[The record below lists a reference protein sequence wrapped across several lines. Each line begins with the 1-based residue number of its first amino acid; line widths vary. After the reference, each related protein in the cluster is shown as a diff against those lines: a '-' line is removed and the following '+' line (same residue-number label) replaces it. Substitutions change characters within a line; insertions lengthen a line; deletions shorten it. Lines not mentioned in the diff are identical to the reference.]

1 MQAERDAIEI
11 PQESKVEEYLAL
23 TQQLAR
29 LQAERA
35 AFIHAPKYAL
45 PFLQPGRLVQ
55 VGPGPISEDSSG
67 SSGPGQWALLVNFKK
82 VGRNQGDEPSS
93 NKSETYVLDVLANC
107 TDESVSQG
115 NKR

>member
-1 MQAERDAIEI
+1 M
-11 PQESKVEEYLAL
+11 EEYLAL
-23 TQQLAR
+23 TQQLAK

-35 AFIHAPKYAL
+35 VFIHAPKYAL

-55 VGPGPISEDSSG
+55 VGPGPISEDSG
-67 SSGPGQWALLVNFKK
+67 GNNGPGQWALVVNFKK
-82 VGRNQGDEPSS
+82 VGKTQDEDSS
-93 NKSETYVLDVLANC
+93 NKSGTYVLDVLANC